1 MVPSAAASE
10 PASAETEPPPGVGS
24 DDATEQFL
32 GRCYRKMRKFGTAM
46 WMISQK
52 LNDFLGSR
60 IGREAILGNSTIRLF
75 LRHQKG
81 NYGPVIDHFGLSA
94 RAAAAFRG
102 LDMKPGHYSDILL
115 MYGAHTSVVRLALSP
130 LAYWILTTDKADK
143 DFLARAA
150 EKNPLLD
157 RREFV
162 FGTVR
167 AGERRSWTVPVKL
180 PPGMDTR
187 RDEVTLHFADDAG
200 KAPPD
205 VTTAVGVVEQQK
217 PVFSFSVSLNDAKG
231 GNGDGLPQRGETFE
245 LRVDVKNSGT
255 GAAGD
260 KTYVAVKNLGDEK
273 LFIKRGREVI
283 GALKP
288 GEVKSATIEVELR
301 KGSKSETLPLRV
313 LIADEKMQEYVA
325 EKLDLT
331 VAKDEPARTVAKGS
345 VKVEGA
351 EALLRTGASASAPV
365 IAAAHRGAVLPVDA
379 HLGEFYRVEWQ
390 KGRFAFVADGDVK
403 AARGAR
409 AGTVTPLW
417 QREPPRI
424 ALTPDPLR
432 GAPVV
437 EADTWKLQGSASVP
451 ASADPG
457 ARLRDVF
464 VFVNDQKVFFK
475 VQPEKAAT
483 PKMDF
488 SADIPLK
495 PGNNVVTVVAREDE
509 EFQTRRSVV
518 VYRRAQAEVAAEA
531 GRGQKPTP

>member
-1 MVPSAAASE
+1 
-10 PASAETEPPPGVGS
+10 
-24 DDATEQFL
+24 
-32 GRCYRKMRKFGTAM
+32 
-46 WMISQK
+46 
-52 LNDFLGSR
+52 
-60 IGREAILGNSTIRLF
+60 
-75 LRHQKG
+75 
-81 NYGPVIDHFGLSA
+81 
-94 RAAAAFRG
+94 
-102 LDMKPGHYSDILL
+102 
-115 MYGAHTSVVRLALSP
+115 
-130 LAYWILTTDKADK
+130 
-143 DFLARAA
+143 
-150 EKNPLLD
+150 
-157 RREFV
+157 
-162 FGTVR
+162 
-167 AGERRSWTVPVKL
+167 
-180 PPGMDTR
+180 
-187 RDEVTLHFADDAG
+187 
-200 KAPPD
+200 
-205 VTTAVGVVEQQK
+205 
-217 PVFSFSVSLNDAKG
+217 
-231 GNGDGLPQRGETFE
+231 
-245 LRVDVKNSGT
+245 
-255 GAAGD
+255 
-260 KTYVAVKNLGDEK
+260 
-273 LFIKRGREVI
+273 
-283 GALKP
+283 
-288 GEVKSATIEVELR
+288 
-301 KGSKSETLPLRV
+301 
-313 LIADEKMQEYVA
+313 
-325 EKLDLT
+325 
-331 VAKDEPARTVAKGS
+331 

-403 AARGAR
+403 AAHGAR

-518 VYRRAQAEVAAEA
+518 VYRRGPAEVAAEA
-531 GRGQKPTP
+531 GRGQKPATP